1 MPESDNSYR
10 KIFSEVKNLCNLE
23 IENARLLLS
32 EKLTLLVG
40 KLALTAVVFIMSTAA
55 MLFLSLAVAHML
67 MHTLSPAAT
76 YTIVGAFYVAIA
88 ILVATFRRQLIIDP
102 LARYI
107 TRVVLDPPAQAPAEH
122 HLTHSA
128 HTRKHSESDTQE

>member
-1 MPESDNSYR
+1 MSESDNSYR
-10 KIFSEVKNLCNLE
+10 KIFNEVKNLCNLE

-55 MLFLSLAVAHML
+55 MLFLSLAIAHLL
-67 MHTLSPAAT
+67 MHTMTPAAT
-76 YTIVGAFYVAIA
+76 YTIVGAFYVVIA
-88 ILVATFRRQLIIDP
+88 IIAAAFRRQLIIDP

-107 TRVVLDPPAQAPAEH
+107 SRVVLDPPSQAQAEH
-122 HLTHSA
+122 HPMHSS
-128 HTRKHSESDTQE
+128 HTRKHSESDSPE